1 MAVNQQ
7 ETQNNQP
14 KWWDLLVEG
23 DYLNERPRRGDV
35 FEATILSIGDH
46 DIFVELNGKRD
57 GEIQERDL
65 ENVKEEYLEG
75 LAVGDR
81 IPVRVIKVPVDQSAV
96 IVSLKQGLEHK
107 DWLRAENLMEDEEV
121 IEVEVSGVNRGG
133 VLAPLGRLRGFIPNS
148 HLTSIPRGANRDKRQ
163 EIKKELVGKTLSVM
177 VIEVNQRR
185 RRLILSE
192 RVAAALHRKEL
203 LAELHEGAIRTGIV
217 SNLVDFGAFIDLGGI
232 DGLLHISEISWDHIG
247 HPRDV
252 LEVGEEVEIYVL
264 DVDRDRERIALS
276 RKRLLP
282 DPWEQVTDKLHRGDV
297 VEGTIT
303 HVTDFGAFVD
313 VGEGVEGLVH
323 VSEMPQGE
331 RTLTEL
337 VPSSK
342 AQVRILNIDPLK
354 QRISLRLEEQIEPEP
369 EAAAETEPAEAE
381 AEPEADEEV
390 ETAEESMAEAPVA
403 EAASSEESTVEDE
416 ESEVDETPAESD
428 ELIEEEAES

>member
-46 DIFVELNGKRD
+46 DIFVELDGKRD

-65 ENVKEEYLEG
+65 ENVNEDFLEELQ
-75 LAVGDR
+75 VGDR

-107 DWLRAENLMEDEEV
+107 DWLRADRLMESEEV
-121 IEVEVSGVNRGG
+121 IQVEVSGVNRGG

-163 EIKKELVGKTLSVM
+163 EIKKELVGETLSVM

-252 LEVGEEVEIYVL
+252 LEVGEEVEVYVL
-264 DVDRDRERIALS
+264 DVDRERERIALS

-282 DPWEQVTDKLHRGDV
+282 DPWEQVTDRLHRGDV

-313 VGEGVEGLVH
+313 VGDGVEGLVH

-331 RTLTEL
+331 QTLTEL

-342 AQVRILNIDPLK
+342 ANVRILNIDPLK

-369 EAAAETEPAEAE
+369 EEAAETAEAE
-381 AEPEADEEV
+381 AETEAEPEA
-390 ETAEESMAEAPVA
+390 ESEAPEDVA
-403 EAASSEESTVEDE
+403 ASEPEEAAPEDATPEDESSDEREAAPESEERTDE
-416 ESEVDETPAESD
+416 ESES
-428 ELIEEEAES
+428 